1 MRVDLRDFERAY
13 AENDDP
19 WAFATSAYEQ
29 QKYDTTIANLNSR
42 RYRRCF
48 EPACSIGVLTAR
60 LADRVDHVVAC
71 DSSPA
76 AIARARQRLAGTSN
90 VELLVANLPEQW
102 PTGTFDLIVFSEL
115 GYYWDEDG
123 LGTVLDKLASSL
135 SPGADLL
142 AVHWLGTS
150 EDHLLHGSDVHRIMR
165 KQFGTPSISLASQD
179 NRSTIRS
186 AFLIDRWDNR

>member
-1 MRVDLRDFERAY
+1 MRVDLADFERAY

-29 QKYDTTIANLNSR
+29 QKYKTTIACLNPR

-48 EPACSIGVLTAR
+48 EPACSIGVLTAD
-60 LADRVDHVVAC
+60 LADWADRVVAC

-76 AIARARQRLAGTSN
+76 AIARARRRLAGTSN
-90 VELLVANLPEQW
+90 VELLVASLPEQW
-102 PTGTFDLIVFSEL
+102 PTGAFDLIVFSEL
-115 GYYWDEDG
+115 GYYWDEAG
-123 LGTVLDKLASSL
+123 LGTVLDKLATSL
-135 SPGADLL
+135 APGGDLL

-150 EDHLLHGSDVHRIMR
+150 ADHLLHGSDVHRIMR
-165 KQFGTPSISLASQD
+165 ERFGMPSISMASQD

-186 AFLIDRWDNR
+186 GFLIDRWDNR

>member
-1 MRVDLRDFERAY
+1 MRVDLGDFERAY
-13 AENDDP
+13 SKSDDP

-29 QKYDTTIANLNSR
+29 QKYTTTIAHLNRR

-60 LADRVDHVVAC
+60 LADRADLVVAC
-71 DSSPA
+71 DSSHA
-76 AIARARQRLAGTSN
+76 AVAQARERLAGTSN

-123 LGTVLDKLASSL
+123 LETVLDKLATSL

-142 AVHWLGTS
+142 AVHWVGTS
-150 EDHLLHGSDVHRIMR
+150 ADHLLHGSDVHRIMR
-165 KQFGTPSISLASQD
+165 KRFGRPSISLALQD
-179 NRSTIRS
+179 NRASVPNG
-186 AFLIDRWDNR
+186 FLIDRWDNQ